1 MKHLV
6 SVVLLSAF
14 VQFVNAAP
22 VTSSS
27 LLTTEEIK
35 QLNRI
40 TETYQNTLTELGL
53 NSRQNELNLLL
64 DSRRQEQDR
73 RVAALAQTDE
83 LIKLFRTNL
92 ETNKKAD
99 SVVDQLKK
107 QAEFIYEQQTKI
119 DGITVQITKLT
130 EEVEVL
136 SKKMTD
142 ASWAKEQDI
151 QSLKDA
157 IEERLKREGTTVR
170 IVNVRGNTSCSPSES
185 LTACMKQKENFLVRS
200 YFEEQ
205 NIVPQIRASKLTGAT
220 MDLSGNVNYG
230 INVEYTVPYSPT
242 MNRNLNFELGIKSIA
257 LNLGSNVD
265 ASYFIDGNKVGEG
278 KEIKIVGEYFGSR
291 VIEARFSGQRQSS
304 IEDVIDNGTYYY
316 PFNVR
321 K

>member
-1 MKHLV
+1 
-6 SVVLLSAF
+6 VVLLSAF

-157 IEERLKREGTTVR
+157 IEERLKREGSTVR